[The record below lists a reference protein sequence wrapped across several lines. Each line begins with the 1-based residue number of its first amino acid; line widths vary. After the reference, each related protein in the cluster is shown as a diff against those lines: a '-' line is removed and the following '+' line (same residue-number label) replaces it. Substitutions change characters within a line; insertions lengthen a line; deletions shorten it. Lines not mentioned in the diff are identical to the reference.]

1 MSPEDSLFPSSF
13 VVIVC
18 YIFQFACSPALSRF
32 RFYVVVF
39 PHSVLAQKGSD
50 LVQNFLFFSIFFV
63 PASHLY
69 YNSIPICQHHSLLY
83 FSFCIGST
91 LCLFTGWTSFLLL
104 LFYLAIFPW
113 VCGLFARPLLGE
125 NKKKINQHMLYP
137 NIVAMYVKVVVR
149 CVASLEKP

>member
-1 MSPEDSLFPSSF
+1 MSPEDSPFPSSF

-50 LVQNFLFFSIFFV
+50 LVQNFLFFSIFFF

-69 YNSIPICQHHSLLY
+69 YNSIPICLHHSFLY

-104 LFYLAIFPW
+104 LFYLVAIFPW

-125 NKKKINQHMLYP
+125 NKKKST
-137 NIVAMYVKVVVR
+137 NICSIRILLR
-149 CVASLEKP
+149 CM